1 MGNLAEWGKGRLIF
15 LITHRLST
23 IRRASQI
30 LVLKD
35 GRIAEYGPHQELVA
49 RKDGVYRNLVETEE
63 APIRGAAAGSV
74 R

>member
-1 MGNLAEWGKGRLIF
+1 MIF

-23 IRRASQI
+23 IRRASQL

-35 GRIAEYGPHQELVA
+35 GRIAESGSHQELIA
-49 RKDGVYRNLVETEE
+49 REGGIYRNLVETEE
-63 APIRGAAAGSV
+63 VPIRATVAEVV